1 MLYGKVLVSFDDY
14 GVVGVPSAIYIYI
27 WQRRDMAGLPSCR
40 FYLFILAAA
49 RVGGGEGHWYPCCFY
64 AQQPG
69 TAASETIDVT
79 GWPHGTFPTR
89 FILWGDTRGI
99 VDRHSM

>member
-27 WQRRDMAGLPSCR
+27 WQRRDMAGLPSYR

-49 RVGGGEGHWYPCCFY
+49 RVGDGEGHWYPCCFY
-64 AQQPG
+64 TQQPS
-69 TAASETIDVT
+69 TAASETI
-79 GWPHGTFPTR
+79 PTR
-89 FILWGDTRGI
+89 FILRGGTRGI
-99 VDRHSM
+99 ADRHSR